1 MNTIALYMSKTFKCL
16 NKSIN
21 NFKDLSNMKLN
32 FRQGI
37 VRSRS
42 YLGNPDFLAI
52 NQATGFISI
61 NIIYI
66 PKFHMHTSPFLY
78 KPYINIFTL

>member
-1 MNTIALYMSKTFKCL
+1 
-16 NKSIN
+16 
-21 NFKDLSNMKLN
+21 MKLN

-61 NIIYI
+61 NITTPTLLVTAVNANIN
-66 PKFHMHTSPFLY
+66 FLIEETVD
-78 KPYINIFTL
+78 KINQGR